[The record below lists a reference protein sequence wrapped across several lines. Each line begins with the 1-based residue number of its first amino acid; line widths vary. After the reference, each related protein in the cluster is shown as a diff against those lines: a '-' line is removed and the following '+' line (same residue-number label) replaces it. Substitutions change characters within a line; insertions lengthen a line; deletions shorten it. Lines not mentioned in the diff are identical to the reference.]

1 MGQRF
6 SFIQERH
13 KNKKN
18 TDFFDCAIAKI
29 RKMWLNRVCFE
40 TERTKVIE
48 MYERDLEE
56 NALLRKS
63 AGEIAS
69 AVSAL
74 IGFDVVITDASGAVA
89 GASSSRWQ
97 DMTLTGAKEAVA
109 TARTVEI
116 ERNGSGAFYGV
127 ISPIQSMNGRV
138 GGAAAI
144 FGEPSRVRAFGG
156 IVGRQVELLLR
167 ERELYAFAGNRESTL
182 ENLVQ
187 DIGSFVPG
195 VSNEAMLASRAAEFG
210 YDRSRDYTAVAVD
223 LYQFGRFAVQ
233 AREAIRDGE
242 TPQARILTVRK
253 AVLAGIRKV
262 FCEDGD
268 ISATLGNN
276 RFVVLHVSGENGP
289 QQERTLQLASRAL
302 EAIDAFGLKAA
313 VGVGSPAR
321 GIPALAVSYQEAW
334 KALFLGK
341 KFCARPGVYDIAAY
355 RLEDIV
361 TTIDPPARA
370 RYVRAVTGSFRSSP
384 DWEQM
389 RETIRGWCESSF
401 SLVEAAARL
410 HIHRNTLIYRIEK
423 IARETGLNLKDFRTC
438 LNLYLALVMDQY
450 TGPAVKE

>member
-1 MGQRF
+1 
-6 SFIQERH
+6 
-13 KNKKN
+13 
-18 TDFFDCAIAKI
+18 
-29 RKMWLNRVCFE
+29 
-40 TERTKVIE
+40 

-63 AGEIAS
+63 ASEIAA

-74 IGFDVVITDASGAVA
+74 IGFEVIITDASGDVA
-89 GASSSRWQ
+89 GASSARWQ
-97 DMTLTGAKEAVA
+97 DMTLTGAKDAA
-109 TARTVEI
+109 ASARTVEI
-116 ERNGSGAFYGV
+116 ERGAPGAFYGV

-144 FGEPSRVRAFGG
+144 FGEPSHVRDFGG

-210 YDRSRDYTAVAVD
+210 FDRSRDYSVVAVD
-223 LYQFGRFAVQ
+223 LYQFGRFAMQ
-233 AREAIRDGE
+233 ARDFAREGE

-262 FCEDGD
+262 FGEDGD

-276 RFVVLHVSGENGP
+276 RFVILHAGGEDGP
-289 QQERTLQLASRAL
+289 QPEKTRELAGRAL

-313 VGVGSPAR
+313 VGIGSPAR

-389 RETIRGWCESSF
+389 RDTIRGWCESSF
-401 SLVEAAARL
+401 SLVEAASRL
-410 HIHRNTLIYRIEK
+410 HIHRNTLIYRIDK
-423 IARETGLNLKDFRTC
+423 FARETGLDLKDFRTC